1 MPEQF
6 IYSQKNNFSGGELTP
21 TIEGRTEL
29 GLYQN
34 GVKKLINF
42 MLLPSGGIMRR
53 HGTQFVHLFKDNV
66 PRKIISIMFSRKLSY
81 LLIFEAH
88 RDKTTCSFFVGGELF
103 LTSKTLL
110 DNGQNFTFR
119 IKDFSY
125 CCFQGIAYISFGINR
140 PIFKFSVDPAIV
152 EKFYAH
158 LGTQQQL
165 SSSSGA
171 VSSSLATA
179 VNFPDKDKMFII
191 EPLKCHVNYYKQNN
205 QAIQKP
211 FNEVIYNAEIDKI
224 NDELKKLHT
233 QSAANIYEQQQA
245 QIYATHLVTFE
256 NRLWCFGVN
265 KNIHSIWASYKGDFS
280 DFRMAY
286 KTLLEARNPL
296 TAFSATFSSATFDNV
311 LWSIPFSS
319 ELLLGTTDGIYLV
332 KEGDRAKGE
341 FIKIHKELDVP
352 VSPIK
357 PVIIGKTIFFVEG
370 SGNKINSLYYSQEKG
385 GFQLYDITAFA
396 EHMFTSGIRQIVGIN
411 SPFSMVFAVLKDGS
425 FNSFTY
431 SQDLKIMGW
440 TPQLLGGNNALV
452 LSVAPIYGDN
462 EDKLYFHVRR
472 NDDIGVGTKE
482 YLEALHPKYFTAKNN
497 EMHKPIYADCHINI
511 SRPGEQLIDHTI
523 MQALKDDSSVEFR
536 GGITKLETIVQSQ
549 AANILKLNIDNIDI
563 DNNFKYGNKL
573 VRDYGVESEAI
584 KTFLTKYY
592 KEQMPAIMELL
603 GVSFAFYRIFSK
615 IYANLENVFSGEPA
629 SLAEAEQL
637 LYEGEKLVGDIIQTI
652 NNIIQ
657 QNWQVPTSLSN
668 NELIEYLPN
677 SAFAFYP
684 AICLKIKQLNLDSI
698 KATLRLAKEIIK
710 AAKTVINL
718 QFEQE
723 HELNE
728 LRRSVAKLNKKLL
741 LYYANRDHD
750 NKQELSVNIKKFF
763 KQKTIGFYSE
773 LLNITHPTL
782 TEYLFGSDIK
792 KFITEHLTDIDQNTN
807 EEQLKEKITAIVK
820 QLLTKLEQGYG
831 NRKFEEIVSD
841 KRREEIYKLLQSIM
855 LEKNLNEKNKEFL
868 LNDQLSE
875 IINEIVESYE
885 FVEPIYGSERSD
897 GSENAQSGDDEEEK
911 ISDEVYTFMQELKEN
926 LSNFQRSIIE
936 YCGLIMPNNNA
947 ALLKNILE
955 DENSIK
961 LEKYLLLSKKYM
973 PLFKKMFPRL
983 GQHEIGVIAKHCLP
997 SFQQV
1002 QLSGILQIYQ
1012 NNLVAIIGDE
1022 ELHGIKILDNEL
1034 IKLKYPVRF
1043 LSLGFNY
1050 SSVLQ
1055 TFPFIFPDEVEHA
1068 PKGSVEIGL
1077 KLFNTKGG
1085 YIEEKLPNGEI
1096 NKQHINS
1103 SYLDT
1108 DNLIRFVNEKKYLA
1122 TKEVTNVLARP
1133 YKSGW
1138 VNFVLNSGI
1147 QTDVDFTF
1155 VVNKP
1160 YPASILKIYAKA
1172 KILANYKG
1180 L

>member
-88 RDKTTCSFFVGGELF
+88 RDKTICSFFVGGELF
-103 LTSKTLL
+103 LTTKILK
-110 DNGQNFTFR
+110 DNGVDFTFR

-152 EKFYAH
+152 EKFYTHIQNSNQA
-158 LGTQQQL
+158 TQETGYN
-165 SSSSGA
+165 SSIDRA
-171 VSSSLATA
+171 I
-179 VNFPDKDKMFII
+179 NFPDKEKMFII

-296 TAFSATFSSATFDNV
+296 TAFSATFPSATFDNV

-341 FIKIHKELDVP
+341 FIKINKELDIP

-357 PVIIGKTIFFVEG
+357 PIVVGKTIFFVEG
-370 SGNKINSLYYSQEKG
+370 SNCKINSLYYSQEKG
-385 GFQLYDITAFA
+385 GFQLSDITAYA
-396 EHMFTSGIRQIVGIN
+396 EHIFSSGIRQIIGIN
-411 SPFSMVFAVLKDGS
+411 SPFSMIFAVLKNGS
-425 FNSFTY
+425 FASFTY

-440 TPQLLGGNNALV
+440 SQHFLGGNGIV
-452 LSVAPIYGDN
+452 LGITPIYADN

-472 NDDIGVGTKE
+472 HDDIGTDSKE
-482 YLEALHPKYFTAKNN
+482 YLEALHTKYFTAKNN
-497 EMHKPIYADCHINI
+497 EMHKPVYADCHINI
-511 SRPGEQLIDHTI
+511 SRPGEQLIDHSI

-563 DNNFKYGNKL
+563 GNNFKYSDRLVKDLGADYEPVKL
-573 VRDYGVESEAI
+573 
-584 KTFLTKYY
+584 FLTKYY

-615 IYANLENVFSGEPA
+615 IYAGLENVFSGEPA

-652 NNIIQ
+652 NNITQ

-677 SAFAFYP
+677 SAFSFYP

-698 KATLRLAKEIIK
+698 KTTLRLAKEIIK
-710 AAKTVINL
+710 AAKNVIDL

-728 LRRSVAKLNKKLL
+728 LQHNPLR
-741 LYYANRDHD
+741 YG
-750 NKQELSVNIKKFF
+750 QI
-763 KQKTIGFYSE
+763 
-773 LLNITHPTL
+773 IT
-782 TEYLFGSDIK
+782 
-792 KFITEHLTDIDQNTN
+792 
-807 EEQLKEKITAIVK
+807 
-820 QLLTKLEQGYG
+820 
-831 NRKFEEIVSD
+831 
-841 KRREEIYKLLQSIM
+841 
-855 LEKNLNEKNKEFL
+855 
-868 LNDQLSE
+868 
-875 IINEIVESYE
+875 
-885 FVEPIYGSERSD
+885 
-897 GSENAQSGDDEEEK
+897 
-911 ISDEVYTFMQELKEN
+911 
-926 LSNFQRSIIE
+926 
-936 YCGLIMPNNNA
+936 
-947 ALLKNILE
+947 
-955 DENSIK
+955 NSIK
-961 LEKYLLLSKKYM
+961 
-973 PLFKKMFPRL
+973 KMF
-983 GQHEIGVIAKHCLP
+983 EVFC
-997 SFQQV
+997 SF
-1002 QLSGILQIYQ
+1002 S
-1012 NNLVAIIGDE
+1012 
-1022 ELHGIKILDNEL
+1022 
-1034 IKLKYPVRF
+1034 
-1043 LSLGFNY
+1043 
-1050 SSVLQ
+1050 
-1055 TFPFIFPDEVEHA
+1055 
-1068 PKGSVEIGL
+1068 
-1077 KLFNTKGG
+1077 
-1085 YIEEKLPNGEI
+1085 
-1096 NKQHINS
+1096 
-1103 SYLDT
+1103 
-1108 DNLIRFVNEKKYLA
+1108 NLIF
-1122 TKEVTNVLARP
+1122 
-1133 YKSGW
+1133 
-1138 VNFVLNSGI
+1138 
-1147 QTDVDFTF
+1147 
-1155 VVNKP
+1155 
-1160 YPASILKIYAKA
+1160 
-1172 KILANYKG
+1172 
-1180 L
+1180 